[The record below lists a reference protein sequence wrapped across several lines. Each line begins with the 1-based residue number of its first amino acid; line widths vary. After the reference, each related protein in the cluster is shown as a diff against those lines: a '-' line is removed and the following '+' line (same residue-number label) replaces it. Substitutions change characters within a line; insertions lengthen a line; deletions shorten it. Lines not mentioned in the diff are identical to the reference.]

1 MGQQIN
7 MQNYMGVSYSN
18 ECKFV
23 AKCITNTV
31 SSLCVLTTFLDG
43 HPAKCGKLEK

>member
-1 MGQQIN
+1 MGQKIN

-23 AKCITNTV
+23 AKCITNTDELV
-31 SSLCVLTTFLDG
+31 PSD
-43 HPAKCGKLEK
+43 AI